1 MDLVELEFGLHRRET
16 ENYSVELRVS
26 RPDSDAETRVISKFP
41 VAKIDIETL
50 RQTKLDVDAHGRL
63 LAECLFAD
71 PKVRTAFAEAC
82 AIADDSST
90 ALRLRLLVGPSV
102 IRVTESFP
110 K

>member
-63 LAECLFAD
+63 LAECLLQI
-71 PKVRTAFAEAC
+71 PRC
-82 AIADDSST
+82 
-90 ALRLRLLVGPSV
+90 GQPSP
-102 IRVTESFP
+102 RP
-110 K
+110 AR